1 MSVGGGLG
9 RMVGKDLGGGVSD
22 CGWRIGQYGWP

>member
-9 RMVGKDLGGGVSD
+9 RMVGKDLGRGVSE
-22 CGWRIGQYGWP
+22 CGWRTGKDGG